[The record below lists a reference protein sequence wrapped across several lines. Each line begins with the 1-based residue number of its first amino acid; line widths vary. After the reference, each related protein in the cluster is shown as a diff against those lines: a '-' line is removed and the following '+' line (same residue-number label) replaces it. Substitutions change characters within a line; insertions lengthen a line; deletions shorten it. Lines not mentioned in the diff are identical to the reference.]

1 MGKKVNISASIK
13 VFLTYVFFVVIV
25 FTSIVI
31 AALNVRATM
40 ISSNETR
47 LEHLLTNAVNMVSFF
62 EKKSDNGELDEN
74 LAKKLAANALQDLVY
89 TDNEYIWATDENLVF
104 IAAPL
109 DPQIVGE
116 KVSEIIGEE
125 AENKLRSQLVNAL
138 GSVVTYSWV
147 STNLN
152 VTTEINSIAVKS
164 QRWHWYLG
172 SGIQDKVA
180 QDIFYAFLSKGI
192 FIGIVVNLFVGL
204 FIFFSFRKY
213 KTTLGNE
220 LDNILTIFDKMANG
234 DLSSKFEV
242 TGKETGIYASII
254 ALNEKLSSVINSS
267 FHISE
272 NVTVSAEELTV
283 VMQNIANNTQSE
295 LSQVEAISTAISELS
310 STSKEVSLN
319 AVQAEEETI
328 KASDNVQRGNKALDE
343 SILLTKSI
351 NSSVQETAH
360 MIETL
365 KNNAIDIGDVTSVI
379 SAISEQT
386 NLLALNAAIEAARAG
401 EQGRGFAVVAD
412 EVRNLAA
419 KTQESTKNIQAI
431 IAKLQEQSEK
441 VNENM
446 MLNVTAIQESVAL
459 SENVKASFS
468 DIAYSVQAISDI
480 NELVTTASQ
489 EQYSVTEEIARN
501 TMSTFDLVR
510 DNVAAI
516 NQTQQTANE
525 LALLA
530 EKQNQEQSF
539 FKLNR

>member
-1 MGKKVNISASIK
+1 MNISANIK

-31 AALNVRATM
+31 AALNVRSTV

-116 KVSEIIGEE
+116 KFSEIIGEE
-125 AENKLRSQLVNAL
+125 AENNLRSQLVNAL
-138 GSVVTYSWV
+138 GSVVTYSWL

-204 FIFFSFRKY
+204 FIFFSFRNY
-213 KTTLGNE
+213 KITLGSE

-295 LSQVEAISTAISELS
+295 LSQMEAISTAISELS

-412 EVRNLAA
+412 EVRSLAA

-431 IAKLQEQSEK
+431 IAKLQDQSEK

>member
-1 MGKKVNISASIK
+1 VNISANIK

-31 AALNVRATM
+31 AALNVRSTV

-116 KVSEIIGEE
+116 KFSEIIGEE
-125 AENKLRSQLVNAL
+125 AENNLRSQLVNAL
-138 GSVVTYSWV
+138 GSVVTYSWL

-204 FIFFSFRKY
+204 FIFFSFRNY
-213 KTTLGNE
+213 KITLGSE

-295 LSQVEAISTAISELS
+295 LSQMEAISTAISELS

-412 EVRNLAA
+412 EVRSLAA

-431 IAKLQEQSEK
+431 IAKLQDQSEK

>member
-1 MGKKVNISASIK
+1 MNISANIK

-31 AALNVRATM
+31 AALNVRSTV

-116 KVSEIIGEE
+116 KFSEIIGEE
-125 AENKLRSQLVNAL
+125 AENNLRSQLVNAL
-138 GSVVTYSWV
+138 GSVVTYSWL

-204 FIFFSFRKY
+204 FIFFSFRNY
-213 KTTLGNE
+213 KITLGSE

-295 LSQVEAISTAISELS
+295 LSQMEAISTAISELS

-412 EVRNLAA
+412 EVRSLAE

-431 IAKLQEQSEK
+431 IAKLQDQSEK

-539 FKLNR
+539 FKLNG

>member
-1 MGKKVNISASIK
+1 MNISANIK

-31 AALNVRATM
+31 AALNVRSTV

-116 KVSEIIGEE
+116 KFSEIIGEE
-125 AENKLRSQLVNAL
+125 AENNLRSQLVNAL
-138 GSVVTYSWV
+138 GSVVTYSWL

-204 FIFFSFRKY
+204 FIFFSFRNY
-213 KTTLGNE
+213 KITLGSE

-295 LSQVEAISTAISELS
+295 LSQMEAISTAISELS

-412 EVRNLAA
+412 EVRSLAA

-431 IAKLQEQSEK
+431 IAKLQDQSEK

-539 FKLNR
+539 FKLNG

>member
-1 MGKKVNISASIK
+1 MNLSTNYK
-13 VFLTYVFFVVIV
+13 VFVTYIFFVVII

-31 AALNVRATM
+31 AALNVRSTI

-47 LEHLLTNAVNMVSFF
+47 IEHLLTNAANMVSFF
-62 EKKSDNGELDEN
+62 EKKYNNGELDEDV
-74 LAKKLAANALQDLVY
+74 AKNLAANALQDLVY
-89 TDNEYIWATDENLVF
+89 TDDEYIWATDENLVF

-109 DPQIVGE
+109 DPHIVG
-116 KVSEIIGEE
+116 KKFIDIIGEE
-125 AENKLRSQLVNAL
+125 AESNLISKLAKSSGN
-138 GSVVTYSWV
+138 VVTYSWK
-147 STNLN
+147 STNFN
-152 VTTEINSIAVKS
+152 DSNDINSIAVKS

-180 QDIFYAFLSKGI
+180 EDIFYSFLTKGI
-192 FIGIVVNLFVGL
+192 LIGIIVNLFVGL
-204 FIFFSFRKY
+204 LILFAFRKY
-213 KTTLGNE
+213 KITLGDE

-234 DLSSKFEV
+234 DLSSKFDV
-242 TGKETGIYASII
+242 TGKETGIYSSMIT
-254 ALNEKLSSVINSS
+254 LNEKLSRVINSS

-272 NVTVSAEELTV
+272 NVTISAEELTV
-283 VMQNIANNTQSE
+283 VMKNIAHNTQSE
-295 LSQVEAISTAISELS
+295 LAQIEAISTAISELS

-351 NSSVQETAH
+351 NNSVQETAH

-379 SAISEQT
+379 SAISDQT

-419 KTQESTKNIQAI
+419 KTQESTKNIQTI
-431 IAKLQEQSEK
+431 IAKLQDQSEK
-441 VNENM
+441 VNEYM
-446 MLNVTAIQESVAL
+446 MLNVSAIQESVAL

-480 NELVTTASQ
+480 NELVATASQ
-489 EQYSVTEEIARN
+489 EQHHVTEEIAKN

-516 NQTQQTANE
+516 NQTQQTAND

-530 EKQNQEQSF
+530 EKQNQELSF
-539 FKLNR
+539 FKLDR

>member
-1 MGKKVNISASIK
+1 MNISANIK

-31 AALNVRATM
+31 AALNVRSTV

-116 KVSEIIGEE
+116 KFSEIIGEE
-125 AENKLRSQLVNAL
+125 AENNLRGQLVNAL
-138 GSVVTYSWV
+138 GSVVTYSWL

-204 FIFFSFRKY
+204 FIFFSFRNY
-213 KTTLGNE
+213 KITLGSE

-295 LSQVEAISTAISELS
+295 LSQMEAISTAISELS

-412 EVRNLAA
+412 EVRSLAA

-431 IAKLQEQSEK
+431 IAKLQDQSEK

>member
-1 MGKKVNISASIK
+1 MNISANIK

-31 AALNVRATM
+31 AALNVRSTV

-116 KVSEIIGEE
+116 KFSEIIGEE
-125 AENKLRSQLVNAL
+125 AENNLRSQLVNAL
-138 GSVVTYSWV
+138 GSVVTYSWL

-204 FIFFSFRKY
+204 FIFFSFRNY
-213 KTTLGNE
+213 KITLGSE

-295 LSQVEAISTAISELS
+295 LSQMEAISTAISELS

-412 EVRNLAA
+412 EVRSLAA

-431 IAKLQEQSEK
+431 RAKLQDQSEK

>member
-1 MGKKVNISASIK
+1 MNISASIK

-116 KVSEIIGEE
+116 KFSEIIGEE

-213 KTTLGNE
+213 KITLGNE
-220 LDNILTIFDKMANG
+220 LANILTIFDKMANG

-328 KASDNVQRGNKALDE
+328 KASDNVQLGNKALDE

-431 IAKLQEQSEK
+431 IAKLQDQSEK

>member
-1 MGKKVNISASIK
+1 MNISASIK

>member
-1 MGKKVNISASIK
+1 MNLSTNYK
-13 VFLTYVFFVVIV
+13 VFVTYIFFVVII

-31 AALNVRATM
+31 AALNVRSTI

-47 LEHLLTNAVNMVSFF
+47 IEHLLTNAANMVSFF
-62 EKKSDNGELDEN
+62 EKKYNNGELDEDV
-74 LAKKLAANALQDLVY
+74 AKNLAANALQDLVY
-89 TDNEYIWATDENLVF
+89 TDDEYIWATDENLVF

-109 DPQIVGE
+109 DPHIVG
-116 KVSEIIGEE
+116 KKFIDIIGEE
-125 AENKLRSQLVNAL
+125 AESNLISQLAKSSGN
-138 GSVVTYSWV
+138 VVTYSWK
-147 STNLN
+147 STNFN
-152 VTTEINSIAVKS
+152 DSNDINSIAVKS

-180 QDIFYAFLSKGI
+180 EDIFYSFLTKGI
-192 FIGIVVNLFVGL
+192 LIGIIVNLFVGL
-204 FIFFSFRKY
+204 LILFAFRKY
-213 KTTLGNE
+213 KITLGDE

-234 DLSSKFEV
+234 DLSSKFDV
-242 TGKETGIYASII
+242 TDKETGIYSSMIT
-254 ALNEKLSSVINSS
+254 LNEKLSRVINSS

-272 NVTVSAEELTV
+272 NVTISAEELTV
-283 VMQNIANNTQSE
+283 VMKNIAHNTQSE
-295 LSQVEAISTAISELS
+295 LAQIEAISTAISELS

-351 NSSVQETAH
+351 NNSVQETAH

-379 SAISEQT
+379 SAISDQT

-419 KTQESTKNIQAI
+419 KTQESTKNIQTI
-431 IAKLQEQSEK
+431 IAKLQDQSEK
-441 VNENM
+441 VNEYM
-446 MLNVTAIQESVAL
+446 MLNVSAIQESVAL

-480 NELVTTASQ
+480 NELVATASQ
-489 EQYSVTEEIARN
+489 EQHHVTEEIAKN

-516 NQTQQTANE
+516 NQTQQTAND

-530 EKQNQEQSF
+530 EKQNQELSF
-539 FKLNR
+539 FKLDR